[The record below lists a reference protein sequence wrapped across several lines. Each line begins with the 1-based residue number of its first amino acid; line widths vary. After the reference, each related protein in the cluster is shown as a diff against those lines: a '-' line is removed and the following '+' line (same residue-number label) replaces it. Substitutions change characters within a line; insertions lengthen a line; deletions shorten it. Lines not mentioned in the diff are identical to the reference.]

1 MARDLYAELGVS
13 KTASPDEIKKAY
25 RKRAAKMHPD
35 KHPGDAKA
43 EERFKQMSAAYT
55 VLSDEKKRKLYDEF
69 GEVGLRE
76 GFNPDMARSYGRAPG
91 GAGGFDFGDV
101 FSRGGGPAGA
111 GAGFGDL
118 FGDLFSG
125 GARSRGRGR
134 RADVQ
139 SEIKIEFTSAVSG
152 AELELALDG
161 GSRSV
166 KVRIPKGTADGDRL
180 RVAGAG
186 SPEVPGRPPTDLVLT
201 VRVKP
206 HPHFTREGLDL
217 TVDVPITLKEAYF
230 GAKIEIPT
238 PSGGVTLKVPP
249 HTQSGQ
255 VLRLREKGVARGQ
268 ETGDLYVR
276 FLVRIPSAD
285 SPELA
290 KLIEGASAFEKG
302 DVRAELKY

>member
-13 KTASPDEIKKAY
+13 KTATPDEIKKAY
-25 RKRAAKMHPD
+25 RTRAAKMHPD

-43 EERFKQMSAAYT
+43 EERFKQMTAAYN

-76 GFNPDMARSYGRAPG
+76 GFNPDMARSYARGPAG
-91 GAGGFDFGDV
+91 GGFDFGDV
-101 FSRGGGPAGA
+101 FSRGGGVGGA
-111 GAGFGDL
+111 AGFGDL

-125 GARSRGRGR
+125 GRSRGRSR
-134 RADVQ
+134 RADVH

-166 KVRIPKGTADGDRL
+166 KVRIPKGTTDGDRL

-186 SPEVPGRPPTDLVLT
+186 SPDMPGRPATDLVLT

-206 HPHFTREGLDL
+206 HPFFTRDGLDL

-230 GAKIEIPT
+230 GGKIEIPT
-238 PSGGVTLKVPP
+238 PSGNVTLKVPA

-255 VLRLREKGVARGQ
+255 LLRLREKGVTRGHKS
-268 ETGDLYVR
+268 GDLYVR
-276 FLVRIPSAD
+276 FLVRVPGAD

-290 KLIEGASAFEKG
+290 KLIESAAAFETT
-302 DVRAELKY
+302 DVRADLKY

>member
-1 MARDLYAELGVS
+1 MARDLYAELGVG
-13 KTASPDEIKKAY
+13 KTATPDEIKKAY
-25 RKRAAKMHPD
+25 RTRAAKLHPD

-43 EERFKQMSAAYT
+43 EERFKQITAAYN
-55 VLSDEKKRKLYDEF
+55 VLSDEKRRKLYDEF
-69 GEVGLRE
+69 GEVGLRD
-76 GFNPDMARSYGRAPG
+76 GFNPDMARAYSRG
-91 GAGGFDFGDV
+91 GGSGGFDFGDV

-125 GARSRGRGR
+125 GRGRARSR

-139 SEIKIEFTSAVSG
+139 SEIRIEFTSAVNG
-152 AELELALDG
+152 AELELSLDG

-186 SPEVPGRPPTDLVLT
+186 GPDVPGRPQSDLVLT

-206 HPHFTREGLDL
+206 HPFFTREGLDL
-217 TVDVPITLKEAYF
+217 TVDLPITLKEAYF
-230 GAKIEIPT
+230 GAKVEVPT
-238 PSGGVTLKVPP
+238 PSGNVTLKVPP

-255 VLRLREKGVARGQ
+255 LLRLREKGVTRAT

-276 FLVRIPSAD
+276 FLVRVPKAD
-285 SPELA
+285 SPELD
-290 KLIEGASAFEKG
+290 KLIEDASQFEKN
-302 DVRAELKY
+302 DVRADLKY